1 MTDLILL
8 TALIGMMTALMVV
21 PAAAAQPSEPSEDVA
36 AVFARIRGHTFH
48 PLDERA
54 FTVDRNLDKD
64 GIADLDN
71 QDWRVRLLAVRDLV
85 RAGDDAVDAI
95 VAGLS
100 DEHVH
105 VRYVSVMALG
115 VLKAPQ
121 AVPALERTLK
131 EDDQTV
137 VRSQAAIAL
146 GQINEQAALKAL
158 GDRLAN
164 DPSKDVRHQ
173 CELSIDQ
180 IKKGRGATEA
190 LRTAYVKL
198 DPKTFETVKVNQP
211 APEFT
216 LNDTESRPHNPI
228 EQRGDDWIV
237 LIWVFADWCPVC
249 HGEFR
254 ELIELREQFK
264 QQGVKVYTIEAHDM
278 YRARVMVGKEVD
290 PEYWFAEQSFQ
301 DTYTRKIWWPHLI
314 DHAGAVGATYGVD
327 PLAYAVHAEYIN
339 RPATIIL
346 DPQGRVRFAY
356 YGTYWGDRP
365 SIEKTLEMIR
375 DEEFSFVHP
384 DRLASP

>member
-21 PAAAAQPSEPSEDVA
+21 PPAAAEASEPSEMVA
-36 AVFARIRGHTFH
+36 AAYARVRSHTFH
-48 PLDERA
+48 PLDDRD
-54 FTVDRNLDKD
+54 FTVDRELNKH
-64 GIADLDN
+64 GIAGLND
-71 QDWRVRLLAVRDLV
+71 QDWRVRLLAMRDLV

-105 VRYVSVMALG
+105 VRYISAMALG
-115 VLKAPQ
+115 VLRATET
-121 AVPALERTLK
+121 VPALERTLK
-131 EDDQTV
+131 KDDQPV

-146 GQINEQAALKAL
+146 GQINDETSLKTL
-158 GDRLAN
+158 RDRLEH

-190 LRTAYVKL
+190 LREAYRKL
-198 DPKTFETVKVNQP
+198 EPKTFETVEVNQP

-216 LNDTESRPHNPI
+216 LNDTEGRPHNPI
-228 EQRGDDWIV
+228 EQRGDDWTV

-254 ELIELREQFK
+254 ELIELRERFK

-301 DTYTRKIWWPHLI
+301 KTYTQKIWWPHLV

-339 RPATIIL
+339 RPATIII

>member
-1 MTDLILL
+1 MSDMMLL
-8 TALIGMMTALMVV
+8 SALICLMTALMAV
-21 PAAAAQPSEPSEDVA
+21 PAAAAEQSEPSEKVA
-36 AVFARIRGHTFH
+36 AAFARVRSHTFH
-48 PLDERA
+48 PLDDRD
-54 FTVDRNLDKD
+54 FTVDRGLNTH
-64 GIADLDN
+64 GIADLND

-85 RAGDDAVDAI
+85 RAGDDAIEAM

-100 DEHVH
+100 DDHVH
-105 VRYVSVMALG
+105 VRYLSAMALG
-115 VLKAPQ
+115 VLRATE
-121 AVPALERTLK
+121 AVPALERALK
-131 EDDQTV
+131 EDDQAV

-146 GQINEQAALKAL
+146 GQINDEAALESL

-190 LRTAYVKL
+190 LRTAYREL

-211 APEFT
+211 ASAFT
-216 LNDTESRPHNPI
+216 LNDTEGRPHNPI
-228 EQRGDDWIV
+228 EQRGDDWTV

-254 ELIELREQFK
+254 ELIELRERFK

-301 DTYTRKIWWPHLI
+301 KTYTQKIWWPHLV

-339 RPATIIL
+339 RPATIIM
-346 DPQGRVRFAY
+346 DPQPALFI
-356 YGTYWGDRP
+356 P
-365 SIEKTLEMIR
+365 
-375 DEEFSFVHP
+375 FSYP
-384 DRLASP
+384 DQT